1 MVNVLPDAYVARDA
15 DNVSFY
21 AKEYIMKIHDALF
34 RWLRQVLYIASVTGM
49 SLMLVMIFFQVISR
63 YIFGFSFSWSEEL
76 ARFLF
81 VWVVF
86 IGGALIMGEGG
97 HIAVRLL
104 PEIVKGTTVGVALDI
119 IINVFSVIFILIL
132 IVKGSGMTQA
142 MMFQIAPGL
151 GIPMGA
157 VYSIIPVSGV
167 LMLLYIIRD
176 IASLLAVKQKS
187 EQDKEK

>member
-1 MVNVLPDAYVARDA
+1 
-15 DNVSFY
+15 
-21 AKEYIMKIHDALF
+21 
-34 RWLRQVLYIASVTGM
+34 
-49 SLMLVMIFFQVISR
+49 
-63 YIFGFSFSWSEEL
+63 
-76 ARFLF
+76 
-81 VWVVF
+81 
-86 IGGALIMGEGG
+86 MGEGG

>member
-1 MVNVLPDAYVARDA
+1 
-15 DNVSFY
+15 
-21 AKEYIMKIHDALF
+21 MKIHDVLF
-34 RWLRQVLYIASVTGM
+34 RWLRQVLYIASITGM
-49 SLMLVMIFFQVISR
+49 SLMLIIIFLQVVSR
-63 YIFGFSFSWSEEL
+63 YVFGFSFSWSEEL

-104 PEIVKGTTVGVALDI
+104 PEIVKGTKAGSMLNI

-132 IVKGSGMTQA
+132 IVKGSGMTKS

-151 GIPMGA
+151 GIPMGI

-167 LMLLYIIRD
+167 LMLLYIIKD
-176 IASLLAVKQKS
+176 IASLLAVKQKP